1 MPYEHTND
9 LIRESSPYLL
19 QHAHNPVDWKPWK
32 PETLEK
38 AVRENRLMVVSIGYA
53 ACHWCHVMEKESFEN
68 LQVAEVMNDG
78 YINIKVDREER
89 PDVDQVYM
97 NAVQLM
103 TGQGGWPLNVITLPD
118 GRPVWGGTYFP
129 KDRWTN
135 ALRQIGELFEQQPE
149 KLREYADKMEK
160 GLRSLEAIIPQTD
173 RTPFSFLQVRN
184 AVNRWKNNFDK
195 VNGGPDRAPKFMMP
209 VNLSFLQHYIF
220 ENPDKEIEDHLDLT
234 LTKMAYGGVYDHI
247 GGGFSRYSV
256 DAKWHIPHFEK
267 MLYDNG
273 QLVSVYANAY
283 AVTGKELYKNVV
295 YETLDFV
302 RRELTGEEGTFYSSL
317 DADSA
322 NENGEVEEGAFYT
335 WTKPELQKLLLTDF
349 PLFRDYYNINDHGLW
364 EKGNYVLIRNKGNR
378 EIAEKHGLTETEL
391 SEKVAFW
398 KSLLLETRTRRS
410 RPQLDDKV
418 LTSWNAIMLKGYT
431 DAYKIFGE
439 PSFLEA
445 ALANARFLTG
455 SQLRPDGGLYRNYKN
470 GKSSINAYLEDYAIL
485 TDALLSLHEATLDEH
500 WLMTA
505 KKLTDYVFSH
515 FYDEQSNM
523 FFFTSDKDLPLIM
536 RSIETSD
543 NVIPASNSIMATNLF
558 VLSRHFDE
566 RHYAKTAEQMLRN
579 MTTNAE
585 EHPSFHANWLKLML
599 YHSSN
604 FYEVAVAGE
613 NAIKKVRELNR
624 NYSPNKLVTG
634 ATGDSEL
641 PLLQN
646 RFVEDKTLIYVCV
659 NFSCKLPVGKVSD
672 VLPQLRNNP

>member
-1 MPYEHTND
+1 MD
-9 LIRESSPYLL
+9 
-19 QHAHNPVDWKPWK
+19 
-32 PETLEK
+32 
-38 AVRENRLMVVSIGYA
+38 AV
-53 ACHWCHVMEKESFEN
+53 H
-68 LQVAEVMNDG
+68 
-78 YINIKVDREER
+78 
-89 PDVDQVYM
+89 
-97 NAVQLM
+97 LM
-103 TGQGGWPLNVITLPD
+103 TGEGGWPLNVITLPD

-391 SEKVAFW
+391 SEK
-398 KSLLLETRTRRS
+398 
-410 RPQLDDKV
+410 
-418 LTSWNAIMLKGYT
+418 
-431 DAYKIFGE
+431 
-439 PSFLEA
+439 
-445 ALANARFLTG
+445 
-455 SQLRPDGGLYRNYKN
+455 
-470 GKSSINAYLEDYAIL
+470 
-485 TDALLSLHEATLDEH
+485 
-500 WLMTA
+500 
-505 KKLTDYVFSH
+505 
-515 FYDEQSNM
+515 
-523 FFFTSDKDLPLIM
+523 
-536 RSIETSD
+536 
-543 NVIPASNSIMATNLF
+543 
-558 VLSRHFDE
+558 
-566 RHYAKTAEQMLRN
+566 
-579 MTTNAE
+579 
-585 EHPSFHANWLKLML
+585 
-599 YHSSN
+599 
-604 FYEVAVAGE
+604 
-613 NAIKKVRELNR
+613 
-624 NYSPNKLVTG
+624 
-634 ATGDSEL
+634 
-641 PLLQN
+641 
-646 RFVEDKTLIYVCV
+646 
-659 NFSCKLPVGKVSD
+659 
-672 VLPQLRNNP
+672 